1 MLERFHRPPF
11 SRAGILDRAA
21 IERHARRLVE
31 AFGIRAASIES
42 PAGQL
47 SGGNAQKLVLARAL
61 SQEPTVLL
69 VCQPTRGV
77 DVGAIEQV
85 HGELLRRR
93 DAGMAILLISTE
105 LDEVLALS
113 DRILV
118 LYEGR
123 IAGERRAGEATAEEL
138 GLMMGGRHAGAG
150 ARRMMRAVLA
160 PLVGAAVGLV
170 VGALIIAAS
179 GADPLAAYAALAR
192 GALGGPRPLTE
203 TVLKATP
210 LVIMGLG
217 LVVAFRCRIW
227 NIGGEGQYFA
237 GALAGTVV
245 GLLGQASLP
254 AWLLIPLML
263 LAGIAGGAL
272 WAALAAWLKLAFGVN
287 EIIATIMLNF
297 VALYTVSYLARG
309 PLRDP
314 MGYLPQSA
322 RLEEVARLPTLP
334 GSRIHLGVLIA
345 LLLVP
350 AIYVL
355 LWKTTAGFRLRAIGS
370 SARVALATGINV
382 KAGVA
387 LAFLTSGALAGLTGI
402 IEVSALHARLKD
414 GISGDYGFTGILVA
428 LLGRLH
434 PVGVLLAGVFFAI
447 LTIGTQSMH
456 SGLGLPIALSQVL
469 QVVVILVVLVADALA
484 RRWWPGR

>member
-1 MLERFHRPPF
+1 
-11 SRAGILDRAA
+11 
-21 IERHARRLVE
+21 
-31 AFGIRAASIES
+31 
-42 PAGQL
+42 
-47 SGGNAQKLVLARAL
+47 
-61 SQEPTVLL
+61 
-69 VCQPTRGV
+69 
-77 DVGAIEQV
+77 
-85 HGELLRRR
+85 
-93 DAGMAILLISTE
+93 
-105 LDEVLALS
+105 
-113 DRILV
+113 
-118 LYEGR
+118 
-123 IAGERRAGEATAEEL
+123 
-138 GLMMGGRHAGAG
+138 
-150 ARRMMRAVLA
+150 MMRAVLA
-160 PLVGAAVGLV
+160 PLVGTAVGLV

-237 GALAGTVV
+237 GALAGASVA
-245 GLLGQASLP
+245 LLGQASLP

-272 WAALAAWLKLAFGVN
+272 WAALATWLRLAFGVS

-322 RLEEVARLPTLP
+322 RLETVARLPTLP
-334 GSRIHLGVLIA
+334 GSRLHLGVLIA

-355 LWKTTAGFRLRAIGS
+355 LWKTTQGFRVRAIGS
-370 SARVALATGINV
+370 SAGVALATGINV

-387 LAFLTSGALAGLTGI
+387 FAFLTSGALAGLTGI

>member
-1 MLERFHRPPF
+1 
-11 SRAGILDRAA
+11 
-21 IERHARRLVE
+21 
-31 AFGIRAASIES
+31 
-42 PAGQL
+42 
-47 SGGNAQKLVLARAL
+47 
-61 SQEPTVLL
+61 
-69 VCQPTRGV
+69 
-77 DVGAIEQV
+77 
-85 HGELLRRR
+85 
-93 DAGMAILLISTE
+93 
-105 LDEVLALS
+105 
-113 DRILV
+113 
-118 LYEGR
+118 
-123 IAGERRAGEATAEEL
+123 
-138 GLMMGGRHAGAG
+138 
-150 ARRMMRAVLA
+150 MMRAVLA
-160 PLVGAAVGLV
+160 PV
-170 VGALIIAAS
+170 VGAFAGLVIGALVIAAS
-179 GADPLAAYAALAR
+179 GVDPRAAYAALAH
-192 GALGGPRPLTE
+192 GALGGARPLTE

-237 GALAGTVV
+237 GALAGTLV

-254 AWLLIPLML
+254 TGLLIPLML
-263 LAGIAGGAL
+263 LAGIVAGAL
-272 WAALAAWLKLAFGVN
+272 WAALAGWLRLAFGIN

-322 RLEEVARLPTLP
+322 RLQEVARLPTLP
-334 GSRIHLGVLIA
+334 GSRIHLGVLLA

-355 LWKTTAGFRLRAIGS
+355 LWRTTAGFRLRAIGS
-370 SARVALATGINV
+370 SARVAIAAGIDV
-382 KAGVA
+382 RMGIA

-434 PVGVLLAGVFFAI
+434 PVGVLVAGIFFAI
-447 LTIGTQSMH
+447 LTIGAQSMH
-456 SGLGLPIALSQVL
+456 SGFGLPIALSQLL

-484 RRWWPGR
+484 RRWWPG

>member
-1 MLERFHRPPF
+1 
-11 SRAGILDRAA
+11 
-21 IERHARRLVE
+21 
-31 AFGIRAASIES
+31 
-42 PAGQL
+42 
-47 SGGNAQKLVLARAL
+47 
-61 SQEPTVLL
+61 
-69 VCQPTRGV
+69 
-77 DVGAIEQV
+77 
-85 HGELLRRR
+85 
-93 DAGMAILLISTE
+93 
-105 LDEVLALS
+105 
-113 DRILV
+113 
-118 LYEGR
+118 
-123 IAGERRAGEATAEEL
+123 
-138 GLMMGGRHAGAG
+138 
-150 ARRMMRAVLA
+150 MMRAVLG
-160 PLVGAAVGLV
+160 PLIGAAVGLV
-170 VGALIIAAS
+170 AGALIIAAS

-203 TVLKATP
+203 TALKATP
-210 LVIMGLG
+210 IVIMGLG

-254 AWLLIPLML
+254 AWLLIPMML

-314 MGYLPQSA
+314 LGYLPQSA
-322 RLEEVARLPTLP
+322 RLEGVARLPTLP

-350 AIYVL
+350 AIYFL

-370 SARVALATGINV
+370 SARVAIATGINV
-382 KAGVA
+382 RIGVA

-402 IEVSALHARLKD
+402 IEVSALHSRLKD
-414 GISGDYGFTGILVA
+414 SISGDYGFTGILVA

-434 PVGVLLAGVFFAI
+434 PVGVLVAGVFLAI

-456 SGLGLPIALSQVL
+456 SGLGLPMALSQVL

-484 RRWWPGR
+484 RRWWPG

>member
-1 MLERFHRPPF
+1 M
-11 SRAGILDRAA
+11 I
-21 IERHARRLVE
+21 
-31 AFGIRAASIES
+31 
-42 PAGQL
+42 
-47 SGGNAQKLVLARAL
+47 
-61 SQEPTVLL
+61 
-69 VCQPTRGV
+69 
-77 DVGAIEQV
+77 
-85 HGELLRRR
+85 
-93 DAGMAILLISTE
+93 
-105 LDEVLALS
+105 
-113 DRILV
+113 
-118 LYEGR
+118 
-123 IAGERRAGEATAEEL
+123 
-138 GLMMGGRHAGAG
+138 
-150 ARRMMRAVLA
+150 RAVLG
-160 PLVGAAVGLV
+160 PLVGAAVGIV

-179 GADPLAAYAALAR
+179 GADPLASYAAVAR

-210 LVIMGLG
+210 IVIMGLG

-245 GLLGQASLP
+245 GLVGQASLP
-254 AWLLIPLML
+254 AWLLIPMML

-272 WAALAAWLKLAFGVN
+272 WAALAAWLKLAFEVN

-314 MGYLPQSA
+314 AGYLPQSA

-350 AIYVL
+350 AIYFL

-370 SARVALATGINV
+370 SARVARATGINV
-382 KAGVA
+382 RVGVA

-402 IEVSALHARLKD
+402 IEVSALHSRLKD
-414 GISGDYGFTGILVA
+414 SISGDYGFTGILVA

-434 PVGVLLAGVFFAI
+434 PVGVLLAGAFLAI

-456 SGLGLPIALSQVL
+456 SGLGLPMALSQVL

-484 RRWWPGR
+484 RRWWPG

>member
-1 MLERFHRPPF
+1 
-11 SRAGILDRAA
+11 
-21 IERHARRLVE
+21 
-31 AFGIRAASIES
+31 
-42 PAGQL
+42 
-47 SGGNAQKLVLARAL
+47 
-61 SQEPTVLL
+61 
-69 VCQPTRGV
+69 
-77 DVGAIEQV
+77 
-85 HGELLRRR
+85 
-93 DAGMAILLISTE
+93 
-105 LDEVLALS
+105 
-113 DRILV
+113 
-118 LYEGR
+118 
-123 IAGERRAGEATAEEL
+123 
-138 GLMMGGRHAGAG
+138 
-150 ARRMMRAVLA
+150 MRAVLT
-160 PLVGAAVGLV
+160 PLVGAAVGLL
-170 VGALIIAAS
+170 VGALISAAS
-179 GADPLAAYAALAR
+179 GADPLAASAALAR

-254 AWLLIPLML
+254 AWLLIPAML
-263 LAGIAGGAL
+263 LAGVAGGAL
-272 WAALAAWLKLAFGVN
+272 WAALAAWLRLAFEVN

-297 VALYTVSYLARG
+297 VALYAVSYLARG

-322 RLEEVARLPTLP
+322 RLEDVARLPTLP

-370 SARVALATGINV
+370 SAQVALATGI
-382 KAGVA
+382 GVRAWIA
-387 LAFLTSGALAGLTGI
+387 LAFLTSGALAGLTGV

-434 PVGVLLAGVFFAI
+434 PVGVLLAGMFFAI
-447 LTIGTQSMH
+447 LTIGAQSMH
-456 SGLGLPIALSQVL
+456 SGLGLPITLAQVL
-469 QVVVILVVLVADALA
+469 QVVVILVVLAVDALA
-484 RRWWPGR
+484 RRWWPER